1 MANKSTFLYGIDED
15 KVSNLLSDTDEN
27 SKYFTRIT
35 NQIVDSYT
43 SDLSEIMDQL
53 YGIINGSAD
62 MTDQTIEEY
71 MLKLANT
78 IYYVGDR
85 LEIVGIKADV
95 AKAAKQEIYN
105 EAYLNNQVKDSD
117 KRNKTTVA
125 ENVATAEAASQYES
139 VIQAIYERTY
149 KIIKF
154 KIDAAQEM
162 LSTLKKIC
170 SRRMQELVLSSYNI
184 RGNSQLI
191 KNEE

>member
-170 SRRMQELVLSSYNI
+170 SRRMQELDLSSYNI